1 MPHAK
6 SQGHR
11 PSGSG
16 EEDFLRVFT
25 KYGRGRHLGHVT
37 KTIWTNFRSP
47 ILGSLHMK
55 YEFNWPSS
63 FRGED
68 VWKWWRTTDDGRTP
82 DAGVT
87 GILLAHQWAF
97 GSGELKINT
106 LWCNSTFC
114 CISSRFLLLAE
125 VNVPSSRISK
135 ANQRTKLSK
144 SGCVSDEKGWDSDK
158 VGRAYIDKMGV
169 SQIKSLEL
177 KQSGQSSHKSRV
189 GLW

>member
-1 MPHAK
+1 MLHTK

-25 KYGRGRHLGHVT
+25 IYGRGGHLGHVT

-47 ILGSLHMK
+47 ILRSLHMK

-68 VWKWWRTTDDGRTP
+68 VWKCWQTTDDGRRTTDDGRTT

-97 GSGELKINT
+97 GSGELKSGSPTSKKLESHQFVHTVYLFHFIRKRYIW
-106 LWCNSTFC
+106 LIFRSTD
-114 CISSRFLLLAE
+114 FL
-125 VNVPSSRISK
+125 PYK
-135 ANQRTKLSK
+135 
-144 SGCVSDEKGWDSDK
+144 
-158 VGRAYIDKMGV
+158 Y
-169 SQIKSLEL
+169 
-177 KQSGQSSHKSRV
+177 
-189 GLW
+189 

>member
-1 MPHAK
+1 MLHTK

-25 KYGRGRHLGHVT
+25 IYGRGGHLGHVT

-47 ILGSLHMK
+47 ILRSVHMK

-68 VWKWWRTTDDGRTP
+68 VWKCWRTTDGRTT

-97 GSGELKINT
+97 GSGELKSKGDIVIASVHPLCYFLLCYFVMLLDEIQPNLVCELLT
-106 LWCNSTFC
+106 RMGHATTKKKLPHSLGPWGGVKRSNIIKFQLQSQFQ
-114 CISSRFLLLAE
+114 RFLYQTL
-125 VNVPSSRISK
+125 
-135 ANQRTKLSK
+135 
-144 SGCVSDEKGWDSDK
+144 CVFS
-158 VGRAYIDKMGV
+158 
-169 SQIKSLEL
+169 
-177 KQSGQSSHKSRV
+177 
-189 GLW
+189 

>member
-1 MPHAK
+1 MLHTK

-25 KYGRGRHLGHVT
+25 IYGRGGHLGHVT

-47 ILGSLHMK
+47 ILRSLHMK

-68 VWKWWRTTDDGRTP
+68 VWKCWRTTDGRTT

-97 GSGELKINT
+97 GSGELKTLNKTIIADDLNT
-106 LWCNSTFC
+106 HLTVHHVIVWTLIRCQLPVATLF
-114 CISSRFLLLAE
+114 A
-125 VNVPSSRISK
+125 
-135 ANQRTKLSK
+135 
-144 SGCVSDEKGWDSDK
+144 
-158 VGRAYIDKMGV
+158 
-169 SQIKSLEL
+169 KSLRCVNRTRPNKRNHDHHAWLLDFE
-177 KQSGQSSHKSRV
+177 SWRV
-189 GLW
+189 I